1 MDGNLFG
8 CGFVK
13 RTLPPLLEIVDGVGE
28 AFCAEPFGAEIDDG
42 YLLPPCGGEC
52 DGIAAGNDVTVVGHH
67 INFQTFAVVV
77 HKETDVSQSVA
88 LAQSRSA
95 ENGDLLTTL

>member
-1 MDGNLFG
+1 
-8 CGFVK
+8 
-13 RTLPPLLEIVDGVGE
+13 
-28 AFCAEPFGAEIDDG
+28 
-42 YLLPPCGGEC
+42 
-52 DGIAAGNDVTVVGHH
+52 VTVIGHH

-77 HKETDVSQSVA
+77 HKETDVSQGVA